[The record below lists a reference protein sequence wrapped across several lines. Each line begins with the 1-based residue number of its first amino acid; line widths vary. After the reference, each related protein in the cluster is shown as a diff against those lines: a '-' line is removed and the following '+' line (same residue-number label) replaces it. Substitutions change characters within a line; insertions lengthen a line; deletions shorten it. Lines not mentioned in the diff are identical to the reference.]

1 MNKILEKKEQVKKI
15 SHDNKF
21 TEGSIIKSI
30 IVLSVPIII
39 GNLLQAAY
47 QITDAFWVG
56 RLGAD
61 AVASVSI
68 SFPITFLIIALAG
81 GIGLAGGVLVSQ
93 YKGREEHEK
102 VNHISGQT
110 FLMAFIASLILS
122 IIGYI
127 FTPQIISLFSPEPAV
142 FNNAISFL
150 RISFLGIVFV
160 FGYAV
165 YQALSRGVGEA
176 KIPVYIISV
185 SVLLNFILDPLF
197 IYGYKFIPAIGVGG
211 AAMATLFTQAIALFA
226 GLFIM
231 SRGKRGIHL
240 KLIHF
245 KPDYTLIKKILFL
258 GFPISLEQSSRSIG
272 FIMMS
277 GLAASFGT
285 VVLASYGIGTT
296 VIGIVIVPAL
306 SLAIANSALVGQN
319 IGAGK
324 IERAEKIAKTSM
336 IIGFIFLTIIGAIF
350 FIFSTSIVSVFIS
363 NDPEVIRQGSL
374 FLRIVAFSFGLVGIQ
389 MAILGTLRGSGN
401 AKTTLFISA
410 SVIIIQI
417 LFGYLLSKYILHSQ
431 IGIWLAFPIANF
443 FGAAIALSIF
453 LRGKW
458 KDKKL
463 IETPKMHKNIEEEC
477 KIAECEIDEI

>member
-1 MNKILEKKEQVKKI
+1 MEKNLKDDEEKNI
-15 SHDNKF
+15 IHENRF
-21 TEGSIIKSI
+21 TEGPILKSI
-30 IVLSVPIII
+30 VLLSIPIII
-39 GNLLQAAY
+39 GNLLQTAY

-81 GIGLAGGVLVSQ
+81 GVGLAGGVLVSQ
-93 YKGREEHEK
+93 YKGRKEQDK

-110 FLMAFIASLILS
+110 FLMAFFASLILS

-127 FTPQIISLFSPEPAV
+127 FAPQIISLFGPEPAV
-142 FNNAISFL
+142 FKNAVSFL

-165 YQALSRGVGEA
+165 YQSLSRGVGEA
-176 KIPVYIISV
+176 KVPVYIITV
-185 SVLLNFILDPLF
+185 SVLLNFLLDPLF
-197 IYGYKFIPAIGVGG
+197 IYGYKIIPGIGVGG
-211 AAMATLFTQAIALFA
+211 AALATLFTQAIALFA
-226 GLFIM
+226 GLFVM

-240 KLIHF
+240 KLKDL
-245 KPDYTLIKKILFL
+245 KPDYNLMKKIIIL

-272 FIMMS
+272 FILMS

-324 IERAEKIAKTSM
+324 IERAEKIAKTST
-336 IIGFIFLTIIGAIF
+336 ILGFIVLTLVGVIF
-350 FIFSTSIVSVFIS
+350 FIFSGTIVNAFIS
-363 NDPEVIRQGSL
+363 NDAEVIKEGSL
-374 FLRIVAFSFGLVGIQ
+374 FLKIVAFSFGLVGVQ
-389 MAILGTLRGSGN
+389 MAVLGVLRGSGN
-401 AKTTLFISA
+401 AKTTLYVS
-410 SVIIIQI
+410 SSIIAVQI
-417 LFGYLLSKYILHSQ
+417 FSGYLLAKFILHSQ
-431 IGIWLAFPIANF
+431 IGIWLAFPISNI
-443 FGAAIALSIF
+443 FGAGVALLIF

-463 IETPKMHKNIEEEC
+463 IESPEMHEKIDEES
-477 KIAECEIDEI
+477 KIAECEIDDI